1 MIMINLDIE
10 MFDINMLK
18 KKKSKG
24 NSCSYTSFIVRYE
37 NCSDLDVHDLS

>member
-10 MFDINMLK
+10 MFDINMQ

-24 NSCSYTSFIVRYE
+24 NSCSYTTFIIRYE
-37 NCSDLDVHDLS
+37 NCSYVHDLS